1 MRFVVLVKMPKHFE
15 FINNKSDVF
24 VVGNSQLDGFTGL
37 NKDKNR
43 GMNISMNRGA
53 TILDC
58 LNECKIRYRNKKN
71 KVKLF
76 YLQTKYRLLE
86 NKQLNHTQIKYE
98 HAL

>member
-1 MRFVVLVKMPKHFE
+1 MPVKMPKHFE

-24 VVGNSQLDGFTGL
+24 VVGNSQLNGFTGL
-37 NKDKNR
+37 DKEC
-43 GMNISMNRGA
+43 GMNISMCKGA

-58 LNECKIRYRNKKN
+58 LDECKRRYRNMKN